1 MSVTPPTF
9 VLYNNLHFWA
19 HFTQV
24 CCANIANDI
33 GSAFIS
39 LLLKGCA
46 LEPYPKNN
54 YHNLRLQNIF
64 IMNEWQKA
72 SIVVLVVV
80 I

>member
-19 HFTQV
+19 HLTQV